1 LAYQSIWAQ
10 LRLRSGPTCAP
21 VVRVA
26 QNLYPVFRGRT
37 QFRNWP
43 QPVRRIAWTVIG
55 DLVLIFTAW
64 RIGVSADAT
73 AIQNLVTVVFVL
85 MVGAA
90 DVSWAMLLE
99 VSTNLST

>member
-1 LAYQSIWAQ
+1 M
-10 LRLRSGPTCAP
+10 
-21 VVRVA
+21 
-26 QNLYPVFRGRT
+26 
-37 QFRNWP
+37 
-43 QPVRRIAWTVIG
+43 IG

-64 RIGVSADAT
+64 RIGVSVDAT

-99 VSTNLST
+99 VSTNLSK